1 VKALG
6 RGFSGAPFKTFTI
19 RFRTAMEGGIHLSGH
34 RESEVSKC
42 TIFFWVNKNLLRQTQ
57 RIRRGKGNPKGNLQL
72 HLRPNKRG
80 HNTSKNKTNQ
90 HNKTKQGALSIME
103 DIF

>member
-42 TIFFWVNKNLLRQTQ
+42 TIFFWVNKNL
-57 RIRRGKGNPKGNLQL
+57 
-72 HLRPNKRG
+72 
-80 HNTSKNKTNQ
+80 
-90 HNKTKQGALSIME
+90 
-103 DIF
+103 